1 MADEKVKVSFG
12 EKVKKFFRDYKS
24 EFKKISWPSFNGTV
38 KKTVMVIVAVLVI
51 SLCIFLVDSGFGLLF
66 DALQSLAH

>member
-1 MADEKVKVSFG
+1 MADEKAKVSFG

-24 EFKKISWPSFNGTV
+24 EFKKISWPAFHDTV
-38 KKTVMVIVAVLVI
+38 KKTIMVIIAVIVI

-66 DALQSLAH
+66 DWLRSLAH